1 MFKIRNLSLGIFMAW
16 PKLNIFYLVSENY
29 FLAYVAYLELY
40 DIFLW
45 EGRASECVELQHILQ
60 DCLSL
65 LLT

>member
-1 MFKIRNLSLGIFMAW
+1 MAW

-29 FLAYVAYLELY
+29 FLANVAYLELY